1 MKNFNMILTEKQKK
15 YQHYNLEKLIN
26 MNEYLTGEKILP
38 NQRQI
43 IEQDNF
49 VYSALRK
56 ALEKQ
61 NRLVL

>member
-1 MKNFNMILTEKQKK
+1 
-15 YQHYNLEKLIN
+15 